1 MNKSVKKLS
10 VRLYGKEIGI
20 LEERSGRMH
29 FKYNDNANIPLSLS
43 LPLGDIEYSEKRCR
57 GYFGGLLPESEKI
70 RKIIAMQHKINA
82 KNDFALLATI
92 GRDCAGAV
100 SFHNIDESEQNEDT
114 LLIDGDILS
123 DDDLEKHILNL
134 PKKPLSLGRRLSLA
148 GAQEKTAI
156 TLIDGQIALAKCGSP
171 TTHILKP
178 AINSFKQTVA
188 NEYICM
194 KAAKECGL
202 TVPNVEMRKINE
214 TEFFL
219 IQRYD
224 RCIDGKSIRRLQQE
238 DFAQALGIWA
248 ADKYEVT
255 FKDCAKVLMQLSRPA
270 VSKALFVEIVIFNYL
285 IGNCDAHGK
294 NFSLIYRDNGDIE
307 LSPAYDILCTC
318 IYEELT
324 SNMSMKI
331 GKTKEIERV
340 THKDWT
346 LFAKQLDINPAFIE
360 QNLKNQVKKLSSALE
375 KITKETNVE
384 IGYKILE
391 FASRNCAN
399 ISKRF
404 TF

>member
-20 LEERSGRMH
+20 LEEHSGKMS
-29 FKYNDNANIPLSLS
+29 FKYNDTANIPLSLS
-43 LPLGDIEYSEKRCR
+43 LPLGNVEYSEKHCK
-57 GYFGGLLPESEKI
+57 GYFGGLLPESEET

-82 KNDFALLATI
+82 KNDFALLAAI

-100 SFHNIDESEQNEDT
+100 SFHNIDEPEQNEDT

-123 DDDLEKHILNL
+123 DDELEKHILSL

-148 GAQEKTAI
+148 GAQEKTAV
-156 TLIDGQIALAKCGSP
+156 TLFDGQIALAKCGSP

-178 AINSFKQTVA
+178 ALKSFKQTVA

-194 KAAKECGL
+194 KSAKECGL
-202 TVPNVEMRKINE
+202 NIPNVEMRKINE

-224 RCIDGKSIRRLQQE
+224 RYINDKNIRRFQQE

-270 VSKALFVEIVIFNYL
+270 VSKALFVEMVVFNYL

-294 NFSLIYRDNGDIE
+294 NFSLIYKDNGDIE
-307 LSPAYDILCTC
+307 LSPAYDLLCTC

-340 THKDWT
+340 TSKDWT

-360 QNLKNQVKKLSSALE
+360 QTLKNQVKKLPAALE
-375 KITKETNVE
+375 KITKETNVK
-384 IGYKILE
+384 IGYEILE
-391 FASRNCAN
+391 FVSKNCVN
-399 ISKRF
+399 ISKKLAF
-404 TF
+404 